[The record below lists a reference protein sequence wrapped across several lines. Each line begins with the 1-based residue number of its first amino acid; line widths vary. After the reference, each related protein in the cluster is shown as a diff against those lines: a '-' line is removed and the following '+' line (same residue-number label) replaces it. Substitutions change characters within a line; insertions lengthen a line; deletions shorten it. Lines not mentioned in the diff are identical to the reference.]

1 MLDIIKNSLKMGMV
15 LLVICVIAAAALTQ
29 VYSVTSVIIKKN
41 DEEAEKKKR
50 RVVLPQAARF
60 EDKDIEGRKYI
71 IGYDAEDN

>member
-15 LLVICVIAAAALTQ
+15 LLVICAIAAAALAQ

-50 RVVLPQAARF
+50 QDVLPSAARF
-60 EDKDIEGRKYI
+60 EEKEIDGKNISWAMTQRTR
-71 IGYDAEDN
+71 